1 MTIRSGLGQAFYLGG
16 YDLSGDTGSADDI
29 GGGLSGTQD
38 TTAINM
44 SAFRRK
50 GLLRDGRISWMSF
63 FNPETAADDPG
74 VTEDRAHVVLSSL
87 PTTDRNLMWR
97 AGPASLGGAAAC
109 LVGKQI
115 NYDPTRPQ
123 DGSLTIAVNAQA
135 NGFGLE
141 WCDLLTAGVR
151 TDTGAANGSSL
162 DLGTGSTAF
171 GLQAY
176 LQVLSFTGT
185 DATITIQESS
195 DNGAG
200 DAWANVTGGAFTQ
213 VTSGPTAQRIQ
224 TARNQTVERYL
235 RVATTT
241 TGGFSN
247 LEFVVAVA
255 RNDLEVLF

>member
-1 MTIRSGLGQAFYLGG
+1 MAISSGLGQAFYYGG

-29 GGGLSGTQD
+29 GGGLVGTQD
-38 TTAINM
+38 VTPISA
-44 SAFRRK
+44 SAFKRI

-63 FNPETAADDPG
+63 FNDATG
-74 VTEDRAHVVLSSL
+74 QAHERLSAL
-87 PTTDRNLMWR
+87 PTTDRHLMW
-97 AGPASLGGAAAC
+97 ATGSTIGDPAAC

-135 NGFGLE
+135 NSYGLE

-151 TDTGAANGSSL
+151 TDTTATNGASL

-176 LQVLSFTGT
+176 LQVIAFTGT
-185 DATITIQESS
+185 SVTIKLQESS

-200 DAWANVTGGAFTQ
+200 DAWADVTGGAFTA
-213 VTSGPTAQRIQ
+213 VTAARTTERIQ

-235 RVATTT
+235 RVVT
-241 TGGFSN
+241 TGTFSN
-247 LEFVVAVA
+247 VQFLVAVN
-255 RNDLEVLF
+255 RPDVEVLF

>member
-16 YDLSGDTGSADDI
+16 YDLSGDSGSADDI

-63 FNPETAADDPG
+63 FNPETAADDPPN
-74 VTEDRAHVVLSSL
+74 TEDRAHVILGAL
-87 PTTDRNLMWR
+87 PTTDRHLMW
-97 AGPASLGGAAAC
+97 ATGSTIGSPAAC
-109 LVGKQI
+109 MVGKQI
-115 NYDPTRPQ
+115 NYDPTRAQ
-123 DGSLTIAVNAQA
+123 DGTLTIAVNAQA
-135 NGFGLE
+135 NGYGLE

-162 DLGTGSTAF
+162 DLGTGSLAF
-171 GLQAY
+171 GLTAY

-213 VTSGPTAQRIQ
+213 VTSGPGVQRIQ
-224 TARNQTVERYL
+224 TSRSQTVERYL
-235 RVATTT
+235 RVATST
-241 TGGFSN
+241 TGGFSD
-247 LEFVVAVA
+247 LQFVVAVH
-255 RNDLEVLF
+255 RPNVEVLF

>member
-38 TTAINM
+38 TTPINM

-63 FNPETAADDPG
+63 FNPEAAADDPPN
-74 VTEDRAHVVLSSL
+74 TEDRAHVVLSSL
-87 PTTDRNLMWR
+87 PTADRHLMWTT
-97 AGPASLGGAAAC
+97 GSTIGSPAAC
-109 LVGKQI
+109 MVGKQI

-135 NGFGLE
+135 NGYGLE

-162 DLGTGSTAF
+162 DLGTGSLAF
-171 GLQAY
+171 GLTAY

-200 DAWANVTGGAFTQ
+200 DAWAAVTGGAFTQ
-213 VTSGPTAQRIQ
+213 VTAGPTVQRIQ
-224 TARNQTVERYL
+224 TARDQTVERYL

-241 TGGFSN
+241 TGGFSD
-247 LEFVVAVA
+247 LQFVVAVH
-255 RNDLEVLF
+255 RPDVEVLF